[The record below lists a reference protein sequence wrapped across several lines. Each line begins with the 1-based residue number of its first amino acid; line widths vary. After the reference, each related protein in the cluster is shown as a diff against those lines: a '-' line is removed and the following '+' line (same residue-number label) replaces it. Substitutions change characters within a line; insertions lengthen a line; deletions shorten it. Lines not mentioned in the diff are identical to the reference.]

1 MFVWRA
7 AHVMDA
13 IQRYAPENF
22 AALDRLGAAWG
33 TPACKAELPDAFGAL
48 EKISIDYAVM
58 EPASKDPAMDVVA
71 VPMPL
76 QWLDIGSWPS
86 FGQTVSP
93 DENGNRVSG
102 GGPAVLNDSRD
113 NLVVSDDPGHLITTI
128 GVQGLIVVK
137 TKDATLVCR
146 KEDAEK
152 IKALHGDV
160 GQQWG
165 GRYL

>member
-1 MFVWRA
+1 M
-7 AHVMDA
+7 
-13 IQRYAPENF
+13 
-22 AALDRLGAAWG
+22 
-33 TPACKAELPDAFGAL
+33 
-48 EKISIDYAVM
+48 
-58 EPASKDPAMDVVA
+58 
-71 VPMPL
+71 
-76 QWLDIGSWPS
+76 
-86 FGQTVSP
+86 
-93 DENGNRVSG
+93 NRVSG
-102 GGPAVLNDSRD
+102 GGPVVLNDSRD

-128 GVQGLIVVK
+128 GVEGLIVVK